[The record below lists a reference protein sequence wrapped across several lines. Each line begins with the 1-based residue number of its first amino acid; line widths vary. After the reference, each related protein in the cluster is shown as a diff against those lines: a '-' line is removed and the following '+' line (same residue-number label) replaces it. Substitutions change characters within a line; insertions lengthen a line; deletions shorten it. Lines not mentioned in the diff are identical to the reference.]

1 MKMKSTIYGCS
12 MLQPFVTEKNT
23 TLLTKLN
30 NGPKI
35 NLICMTKLLYQGL
48 KLRFTVQGIYAF
60 VEGVPSF
67 QAFENPLF

>member
-1 MKMKSTIYGCS
+1 MKMKSTIYGYL
-12 MLQPFVTEKNT
+12 MLQPFVMEKNT

-30 NGPKI
+30 NDPKI

-60 VEGVPSF
+60 FESVPFF